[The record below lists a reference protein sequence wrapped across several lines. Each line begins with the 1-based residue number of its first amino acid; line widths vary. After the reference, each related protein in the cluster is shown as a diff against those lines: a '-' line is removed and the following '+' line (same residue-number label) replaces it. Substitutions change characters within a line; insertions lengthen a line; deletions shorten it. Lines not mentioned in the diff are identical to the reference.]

1 MIPNL
6 QQICKCTSTYIVFCI
21 VLTLVVGGHR
31 TFLVACNDVLELDQC
46 CPFAC
51 TTMIFM
57 WETVPEVEILDIN
70 FLSIHI
76 DIYI

>member
-1 MIPNL
+1 MVPNL
-6 QQICKCTSTYIVFCI
+6 QQIYKC
-21 VLTLVVGGHR
+21 TLVVGGHR

-76 DIYI
+76 DIYIYI